1 VDRSARR
8 IQHNLRK
15 FSCVL
20 KSKLQTPCRFL
31 RSALIAG
38 AVIAV
43 TGAPTHARE
52 RKRASGSST
61 ATATTTSSLRAA
73 GWDGSQL
80 GSLDPHVFNLALN
93 AASCAVQAGKTA
105 PPTTLTVI
113 DYTKPSTQKRLWVVD
128 LRTHALLYEEL
139 VAHGQ
144 GSGNNMATRFS
155 NDAETHSSSIGLYAA
170 KDAYIGKN
178 GYSLRLDGLDTG
190 FNDHA
195 MERAIVL
202 HGAAY
207 VSEAIAR
214 AQGRL
219 GRSWGCPAL
228 RPEVAHDVIDRV
240 KDSGLVFAYFPDP
253 KWLASSEF
261 LHSCYRS
268 GAAPAVAT
276 G

>member
-1 VDRSARR
+1 M
-8 IQHNLRK
+8 
-15 FSCVL
+15 L
-20 KSKLQTPCRFL
+20 KSQLQTPVRFV
-31 RSALIAG
+31 RSAFVVAV
-38 AVIAV
+38 VIAL
-43 TGAPTHARE
+43 TGAPSHARE
-52 RKRASGSST
+52 RKRASRSRAVT
-61 ATATTTSSLRAA
+61 AAGPSSLEAA
-73 GWDGSQL
+73 GWDHADL

-93 AASCAVQAGKTA
+93 AVSCAVQAGKA
-105 PPTTLTVI
+105 SAPTTLTVI
-113 DYTKPSTQKRLWVVD
+113 DYSKPSTQKRLWVVD
-128 LRTHALLYEEL
+128 LRTHALLFQEL

-170 KDAYIGKN
+170 KDAYLGKN

-195 MERAIVL
+195 MERAIVI

-207 VSEAIAR
+207 VSEEIAR

-228 RPEVAHDVIDRV
+228 RPEVAHDLIDRV
-240 KDSGLVFAYFPDP
+240 KDSGLVFAYYPDP
-253 KWLASSEF
+253 KWLASSPF
-261 LHSCYRS
+261 LHNCYGAS
-268 GAAPAVAT
+268 GAPPVVAT